1 MKEFLEYL
9 LKLIVTDKK
18 ALSVE
23 EIILEDNSFQ
33 YNIKAGSAEVG
44 KIIGRDGKI
53 IQAIRQLAKILA
65 VKKGIRVRIQI
76 I

>member
-1 MKEFLEYL
+1 MKDFLEYL
-9 LKLIVTDKK
+9 LKLIVEDKK

-23 EIILEDNSFQ
+23 EITLENNSFQ
-33 YNIKAGSAEVG
+33 YNIKAESADIG

-53 IQAIRQLAKILA
+53 IQAIRQAAKILA
-65 VKKGIRVRIQI
+65 VKKGIRIRIQI